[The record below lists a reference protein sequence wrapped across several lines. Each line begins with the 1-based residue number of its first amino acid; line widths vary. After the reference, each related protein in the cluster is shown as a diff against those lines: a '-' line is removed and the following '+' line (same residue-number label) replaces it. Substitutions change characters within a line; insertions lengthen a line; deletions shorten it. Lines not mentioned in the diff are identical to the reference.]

1 MNRIFS
7 PDNLFFRSL
16 ARGVDLIGLSLLWV
30 LLCIPVV
37 TIGPAT
43 AALYHAIAR
52 VFRFHEE
59 EGAFGLFFRSLKA
72 NLKQGVLATLILL
85 PGAALDAELAGASA
99 AYVFFLILLIIP
111 VGLVCWLFP
120 LLGRFEFSLPDLF
133 LTAFRLMLAHIPTTL
148 VLVILA
154 VLFVSLSSWLFVLM
168 LLTPALWAVCAS
180 WLLERAFAKHMSPSD
195 EDGA

>member
-1 MNRIFS
+1 MVGFS
-7 PDNLFFRSL
+7 SVFAAFLTMAQIPNMIANGITNLTDN
-16 ARGVDLIGLSLLWV
+16 
-30 LLCIPVV
+30 
-37 TIGPAT
+37 
-43 AALYHAIAR
+43 
-52 VFRFHEE
+52 
-59 EGAFGLFFRSLKA
+59 K
-72 NLKQGVLATLILL
+72 
-85 PGAALDAELAGASA
+85 
-99 AYVFFLILLIIP
+99 FLILLIIP

-133 LTAFRLMLAHIPTTL
+133 LTAFRLMLAHIPPTL

>member
-1 MNRIFS
+1 M
-7 PDNLFFRSL
+7 
-16 ARGVDLIGLSLLWV
+16 
-30 LLCIPVV
+30 
-37 TIGPAT
+37 
-43 AALYHAIAR
+43 
-52 VFRFHEE
+52 
-59 EGAFGLFFRSLKA
+59 
-72 NLKQGVLATLILL
+72 
-85 PGAALDAELAGASA
+85 
-99 AYVFFLILLIIP
+99 
-111 VGLVCWLFP
+111 CWLFP